1 MVQRTHFEDK
11 TSFLVPRSRFNV
23 SATLTNRRSYMD
35 ATNCIVFVLVSLNAL
50 WKNLPGRTGS
60 NVKLASL
67 GAQT

>member
-1 MVQRTHFEDK
+1 
-11 TSFLVPRSRFNV
+11 
-23 SATLTNRRSYMD
+23 MD